1 MQFPGLRRSG
11 SGSRVLHKGADSA
24 GPAFRVLPRPGSSG
38 DPVLGMVP
46 LPMWGH
52 VLPLPRPSRRFRGV
66 QWECGLGSALG
77 VLGELVSA
85 ALLMDANCPGPQED
99 LVSNWEPARSLGADA
114 NCPGPQ
120 EDLVSTWESARSLAR
135 DAVSGAEIA
144 PRLPALAAARLPLCL
159 WQGMGRS
166 AAS

>member
-1 MQFPGLRRSG
+1 MQFAGLRRSG

-38 DPVLGMVP
+38 DPVLGTLP
-46 LPMWGH
+46 LPRWGH
-52 VLPLPRPSRRFRGV
+52 VLPLPHPSRRFPGAQR
-66 QWECGLGSALG
+66 ECGLGSALG

-99 LVSNWEPARSLGADA
+99 LVSNWEPARSLVG
-114 NCPGPQ
+114 
-120 EDLVSTWESARSLAR
+120 
-135 DAVSGAEIA
+135 DAVLRAEIA